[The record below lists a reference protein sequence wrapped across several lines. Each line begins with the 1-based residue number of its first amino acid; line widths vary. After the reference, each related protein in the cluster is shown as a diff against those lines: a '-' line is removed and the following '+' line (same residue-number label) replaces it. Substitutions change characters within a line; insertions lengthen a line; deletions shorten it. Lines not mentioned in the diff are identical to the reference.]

1 MQLNLLDVYLQVL
14 QPSGKIYGE
23 FMVRFFKG
31 ETVAFFVYVLYTIFV
46 EYIPVGAKYLIS

>member
-31 ETVAFFVYVLYTIFV
+31 GTVAFFVYVLYTIFV